1 MKKSKSILESKA
13 IEEIWPSIPEKFRAR
28 WEAVYKTFLYHK
40 KRYKKARKHINGL
53 RKHATIDQKFL
64 SDYAKAKE
72 YLLVVKKA
80 FDDRRKSLNK
90 LSLKLFTN
98 VPVDKFK
105 KEEKAKKVLEPFTVV
120 LNAQQLTLLAQSI
133 QKCLENWPKNVNRV
147 SLQFDEGVAYHTY
160 AVSEDADDSKK
171 TFVTSKKGN

>member
-1 MKKSKSILESKA
+1 MKNKSILESKT
-13 IEEIWPSIPEKFRAR
+13 IEEIWPSIPEKFRDR
-28 WEAVYKTFLYHK
+28 WKEVYKSFLDHR

-53 RKHATIDQKFL
+53 RKHATINDKFL

-72 YLLVVKKA
+72 YLITVKRA
-80 FDDRRKSLNK
+80 FDARRNALNK

-98 VPVDKFK
+98 VPVEQCK
-105 KEEKAKKVLEPFTVV
+105 KEEKNTSEPFTVV
-120 LNAQQLTLLAQSI
+120 LTAQQLTLLAQSI
-133 QKCLENWPKNVNRV
+133 KNCLENWPKNVSRV
-147 SLQFDEGVAYHTY
+147 SLQFDSNVAYHTY

>member
-1 MKKSKSILESKA
+1 MKGKSILESKK
-13 IEEIWPSIPEKFRAR
+13 IEEIWPLIPEKFRAR
-28 WEAVYKTFLYHK
+28 WEEVYKTFLQHK

-72 YLLVVKKA
+72 YLIEVKRA
-80 FDDRRKSLNK
+80 FDTRRKTLNK

-98 VPVDKFK
+98 VPVDKLKNEAAGK
-105 KEEKAKKVLEPFTVV
+105 KFEPFTVV
-120 LNAQQLTLLAQSI
+120 LSAQQLTLLSQTI
-133 QKCLENWPKNVNRV
+133 QKCLENWPKNVSRV
-147 SLQFDEGVAYHTY
+147 SLQFDSNVAYHTH

>member
-1 MKKSKSILESKA
+1 MKGKSILESKA
-13 IEEIWPSIPEKFRAR
+13 IEKIWPSIPEKFRAR
-28 WEAVYKTFLYHK
+28 WEEVYKSFLYQR

-53 RKHATIDQKFL
+53 RKHATINDKFL
-64 SDYAKAKE
+64 SDYAKAKD
-72 YLLVVKKA
+72 YLITVKRA
-80 FDDRRKSLNK
+80 FDARRKALNK

-98 VPVDKFK
+98 VPVEQCKN
-105 KEEKAKKVLEPFTVV
+105 EEKKKNFEPFTVV
-120 LNAQQLTLLAQSI
+120 LTADQLTSLAQAI

-147 SLQFDEGVAYHTY
+147 SLQFDSNVSYRTY

>member
-1 MKKSKSILESKA
+1 MKGKSILESKK
-13 IEEIWPSIPEKFRAR
+13 IEEIWPLIPEKFRAR
-28 WEAVYKTFLYHK
+28 WEAVYKSFLQHK

-72 YLLVVKKA
+72 YLIEVKRA
-80 FDDRRKSLNK
+80 FDVRRKTLNK

-98 VPVDKFK
+98 VPVDKLKNEAEGK
-105 KEEKAKKVLEPFTVV
+105 KKNFEPFTVV
-120 LNAQQLTLLAQSI
+120 LTAQQLTLLAQSI
-133 QKCLENWPKNVNRV
+133 KSCLENWPKNVNRV
-147 SLQFDEGVAYHTY
+147 SLQFDSNVAYHTH
-160 AVSEDADDSKK
+160 AVSECADDSRK

>member
-1 MKKSKSILESKA
+1 MKKSKSILESKT

-28 WEAVYKTFLYHK
+28 WEEVYKSFLDHR

-53 RKHATIDQKFL
+53 RKHATINDKFL
-64 SDYAKAKE
+64 SDYAKAKD
-72 YLLVVKKA
+72 YLIIVKRA
-80 FDDRRKSLNK
+80 FDARRKALNK

-98 VPVDKFK
+98 VPVEQCK
-105 KEEKAKKVLEPFTVV
+105 KEEKKNFEPFTVV
-120 LNAQQLTLLAQSI
+120 LTADQLTSLAQSI
-133 QKCLENWPKNVNRV
+133 QKCLENWPKSVNRV
-147 SLQFDEGVAYHTY
+147 SLQFDSNVAYRTY

>member
-28 WEAVYKTFLYHK
+28 WEEVYKSFLYHK

-53 RKHATIDQKFL
+53 RKHATIDKKFL

-72 YLLVVKKA
+72 YLILVKRA
-80 FDDRRKSLNK
+80 FDARRKTLNK

-105 KEEKAKKVLEPFTVV
+105 KEVKKNFEPFTVV
-120 LNAQQLTLLAQSI
+120 LTAQQLTLLSQSI
-133 QKCLENWPKNVNRV
+133 QKCLENWPKNVSRV
-147 SLQFDEGVAYHTY
+147 SLQFDSNVAYHTY